1 MPLCL
6 SCLVCAQ
13 SMGPNEISKTP
24 ESGISVRQCMAR
36 ASGMRQD
43 VQDLDTPAK
52 EYLHDHLECF

>member
-1 MPLCL
+1 
-6 SCLVCAQ
+6 
-13 SMGPNEISKTP
+13 MGPNEISKTP